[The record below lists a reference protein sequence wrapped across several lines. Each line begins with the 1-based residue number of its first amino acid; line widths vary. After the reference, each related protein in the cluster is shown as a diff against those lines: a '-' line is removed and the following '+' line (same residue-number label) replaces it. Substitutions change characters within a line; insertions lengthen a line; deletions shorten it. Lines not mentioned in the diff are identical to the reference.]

1 MQACWSFVICRRV
14 AELEAEV
21 GAFHDSLTAAHA
33 ERDALAEELRS
44 AHADLAGLGH
54 RLAELQ
60 SRGEE
65 VAEQAVLAERRQWA
79 GADEE
84 LAALRRRLADSRE
97 QSAALEDEIRRS
109 QAALE
114 EARHRMRQYEKR
126 YGLEDAVREVDTLR
140 DELTAT
146 QEELD
151 DVSKKLEDDQTRFMT
166 LSEICRKLAAEA
178 GYDEGV
184 DVFRIFPEHELRMD
198 YATAVDRVRMDN
210 AFLAKRVEELE
221 AERVELL
228 RQLRINSQQV
238 GTDR

>member
-1 MQACWSFVICRRV
+1 V

-21 GAFHDSLTAAHA
+21 TAADSKLGDAHA

-44 AHADLAGLGH
+44 AHADLAGLGQ

-60 SRGEE
+60 SRGDE
-65 VAEQAVLAERRQWA
+65 VAEQAVLQERTRWE

-84 LAALRRRLADSRE
+84 LSALRRRLADSRE
-97 QSAALEDEIRRS
+97 QTAALEDELRRS

-126 YGLEDAVREVDTLR
+126 YGLEDAVREVDSLR

-166 LSEICRKLAAEA
+166 LSEISRKLAAEA

-184 DVFRIFPEHELRMD
+184 DVFKIYPEHELRLE

-238 GTDR
+238 GTAR